1 MNDNSRKSA
10 LPAWLDARTLA
21 VLGAFIALGALIQTS
36 SSDMRQDIR
45 TIRTEMGTMRGD
57 IGAMRGEMETMRGE
71 METMRGEMETMRGE
85 MKTMR
90 GETWTMRGEM
100 HQMGKDLTARID
112 GVREQLRAEIHALR
126 VELRADIGKLD
137 DRLRVVETDVAAIR
151 AGMVGFDAR
160 VRAVEQHARHAIET
174 TQIDRPGG

>member
-57 IGAMRGEMETMRGE
+57 IGAMRGE

>member
-1 MNDNSRKSA
+1 MNDNSKKSM
-10 LPAWLDARTLA
+10 LPEWLDARTLA
-21 VLGAFIALGALIQTS
+21 VVAAFIALGALIQTS
-36 SSDMRQDIR
+36 FSDIRQDIR
-45 TIRTEMGTMRGD
+45 AIRSEMGTMRG
-57 IGAMRGEMETMRGE
+57 EMGTMRGE
-71 METMRGEMETMRGE
+71 MGN
-85 MKTMR
+85 
-90 GETWTMRGEM
+90 MRGEM

-160 VRAVEQHARHAIET
+160 VRAVEQHARHAVET

>member
-1 MNDNSRKSA
+1 
-10 LPAWLDARTLA
+10 
-21 VLGAFIALGALIQTS
+21 
-36 SSDMRQDIR
+36 
-45 TIRTEMGTMRGD
+45 
-57 IGAMRGEMETMRGE
+57 
-71 METMRGEMETMRGE
+71 

>member
-1 MNDNSRKSA
+1 MNDSSKRSV
-10 LPAWLDARTLA
+10 LPEWLDARTLT

-45 TIRTEMGTMRGD
+45 TIRTEMG
-57 IGAMRGEMETMRGE
+57 AMRGEMEAMRGE
-71 METMRGEMETMRGE
+71 MEA
-85 MKTMR
+85 MR

-100 HQMGKDLTARID
+100 HQMGKDLTVRID
-112 GVREQLRAEIHALR
+112 GVREQLRAEVHSLR

-160 VRAVEQHARHAIET
+160 VRAVEQHARHPIET